1 MMLNIAQKNV
11 EEKKMKEI
19 SIILPNQL
27 HENIEFLKKNVPIYL
42 IEEFLFFKQFNFHK
56 QKLIFHR
63 SSMKSYENY
72 LTTKGYFVSYIE
84 SKNPISEIRNSYSP
98 WKAPLISY

>member
-27 HENIEFLKKNVPIYL
+27 HENIEFLKKHIPIYL
-42 IEEFLFFKQFNFHK
+42 IEEFLFFKQFNFH
-56 QKLIFHR
+56 
-63 SSMKSYENY
+63 
-72 LTTKGYFVSYIE
+72 
-84 SKNPISEIRNSYSP
+84 
-98 WKAPLISY
+98 